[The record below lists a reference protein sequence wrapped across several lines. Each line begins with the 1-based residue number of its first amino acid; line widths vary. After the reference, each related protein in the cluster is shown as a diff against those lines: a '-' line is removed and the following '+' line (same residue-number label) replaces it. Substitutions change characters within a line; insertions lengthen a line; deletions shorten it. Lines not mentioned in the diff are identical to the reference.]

1 MKEREPY
8 DEGSLS
14 FYYYGIVMKR
24 VWRIFFISIPCENPK
39 EVCEELTK
47 ENLYLVPLKMG
58 LRFAVCAVSK
68 EKCMK
73 APKIIKD
80 VIENLSQ

>member
-24 VWRIFFISIPCENPK
+24 VWRIFFISIPCRK
-39 EVCEELTK
+39 EL
-47 ENLYLVPLKMG
+47 LKCYV
-58 LRFAVCAVSK
+58 LPEHRR
-68 EKCMK
+68 
-73 APKIIKD
+73 
-80 VIENLSQ
+80 